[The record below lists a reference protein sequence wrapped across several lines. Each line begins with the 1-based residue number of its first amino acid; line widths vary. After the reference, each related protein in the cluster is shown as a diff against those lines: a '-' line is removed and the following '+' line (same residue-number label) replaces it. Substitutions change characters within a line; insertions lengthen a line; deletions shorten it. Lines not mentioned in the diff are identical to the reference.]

1 MFVNILHDTDKKRCF
16 KNAETMNVYLMLY
29 DKSVGEELVDS
40 WNGTSITLPTGQTV
54 ASKHYISE
62 VFECS
67 LDKAKN
73 YLKSLK
79 NNRLISVRYNTEIQ
93 QNVITVNAVNPTPGS
108 KYVQMQIPDNVK
120 VEHLYQNRCKHLT
133 NIYMY
138 LTLHAMDRCVK
149 WLTTKSDLERG
160 ELVESLHAIAKRCDC
175 CPATV
180 RNALISLKT
189 LGLLAF
195 EAIKNVAMKVKLLFY
210 PALKEAAKKVTKA
223 IQTFVKKDTKN
234 DNVADSKN
242 VAAPSASKNNS
253 ISTNENIV
261 ETSVT
266 EDVKYLLFT
275 KKRNTGVSRLN
286 NIITEVDR
294 EVKEMKF
301 PLDKLRTALDTL
313 YEKNK
318 EKNKDGAITASM
330 IIAFLREY
338 KNEMLQAD
346 YDAREKAEKEHKFL
360 KEKATKE
367 KDLKELDENWQLVK
381 DAAIEVKKLG
391 MLTSFTEAEISTMY
405 YLLNNVGVAGYT
417 LLGRGQIL
425 AFVKDDLIAHDCKS
439 RKQEWSED
447 TIAQAILLERLLV
460 KSEIT
465 GAEIEDSHLKD
476 RKLKTESLNRF
487 IADYKAS
494 SWANSIAQK

>member
-16 KNAETMNVYLMLY
+16 KNAETMNVYFMLY
-29 DKSVGEELVDS
+29 AKSVDKELIVS

-79 NNRLISVRYNTEIQ
+79 NNRLINVRYNTEIQ

-465 GAEIEDSHLKD
+465 EAEIEDSHLKD

-494 SWANSIAQK
+494 SWANSVAQK

>member
-16 KNAETMNVYLMLY
+16 KNAETMNVYFMLY
-29 DKSVGEELVDS
+29 AKSVDKELIES

-108 KYVQMQIPDNVK
+108 KYVQMQIPDNVN
-120 VEHLYQNRCKHLT
+120 VAHIYQNRCKYLT

-149 WLTTKSDLERG
+149 CLTTKSDLERG

-175 CPATV
+175 CAATV

-210 PALKEAAKKVTKA
+210 PALKEAAKKATRA
-223 IQTFVKKDTKN
+223 IETFVRKDTKN
-234 DNVADSKN
+234 DDVTNSKN
-242 VAAPSASKNNS
+242 VAAPSVANNNS
-253 ISTNENIV
+253 ISTNEDIV
-261 ETSVT
+261 ETPVT
-266 EDVKYLLFT
+266 EDVKYLLFE
-275 KKRNTGVSRLN
+275 KKHNKNISRLN

-294 EVKEMKF
+294 AVKEMKF
-301 PLDKLRTALDTL
+301 PLEQLRTALETL

-318 EKNKDGAITASM
+318 EDNKNGIINATM
-330 IIAFLREY
+330 IITFLGEY
-338 KNEMLQAD
+338 KKEMLQAD
-346 YDAREKAEKEHKFL
+346 YAAREKAEKEHKFL
-360 KEKATKE
+360 EEKATKE
-367 KDLKELDENWQLVK
+367 KDLNTLDDSWQLVK
-381 DAAIEVKKLG
+381 DAAVEVKKQG
-391 MLTSFTEAEISTMY
+391 QLTSFSEAEISAMY
-405 YLLNNVGVAGYT
+405 YLLNNIGVARHT
-417 LLGRGQIL
+417 LLERGQIL
-425 AFVKDDLIAHDCKS
+425 AFVKDDLIEKDCKS
-439 RKQEWSED
+439 RKQGWSED
-447 TIAQAILLERLLV
+447 TIAQAILLERLLA

-465 GAEIEDSHLKD
+465 EAEIEDSHLKD

-487 IADYKAS
+487 IADYKTS
-494 SWANSIAQK
+494 SWANSVAQK

>member
-93 QNVITVNAVNPTPGS
+93 QNVITVNAVNPTLGS

-425 AFVKDDLIAHDCKS
+425 AFAKDDLIAHDCKS
-439 RKQEWSED
+439 RKQGWSED
-447 TIAQAILLERLLV
+447 TIAQAILLERLLG

-465 GAEIEDSHLKD
+465 ETEIEDSRLKD

-494 SWANSIAQK
+494 SWANSVAQK

>member
-1 MFVNILHDTDKKRCF
+1 
-16 KNAETMNVYLMLY
+16 MLY

-494 SWANSIAQK
+494 SWANSVAQK